1 MSNTIGLFYGT
12 DTSNTEMVGQK
23 IQQQFAE
30 LGSTVELHDVKDTDI
45 ETMLNYDF
53 LILGIPT
60 WDFGGIQSDWE
71 DIGDALSALDLS
83 GKTVALYGLGD
94 QFGYGD
100 FFVDAMGWLHEKLLN
115 TGATFVGQ
123 WSTEGYDFEASRAAN
138 ADKSEFIGLAID
150 EDQQFDLTDQRVE
163 QWVIQLYAEQALAAA

>member
-12 DTSNTEMVGQK
+12 DTSNTEMIGQK

-45 ETMLNYDF
+45 QTMLDYDF

-71 DIGDALSALDLS
+71 DIGETLSELNLE
-83 GKTVALYGLGD
+83 GKVIAFYGLGD

-100 FFVDAMGWLHEKLLN
+100 FFVDAMGWLYEKLLN

-138 ADKSEFIGLAID
+138 EDKSEFIGLAID

>member
-30 LGSTVELHDVKDTDI
+30 LGITVELHDVKDTDI

-83 GKTVALYGLGD
+83 SKTVALYGLGD